1 MGLIPDDIIRELRE
15 RADIVSVIGRHVTL
29 RKAGRNHKGLCPFHQ
44 EKSPSFNVNA
54 EKGFFYCFGCQQ
66 KGDVFSFLMEY
77 EGKSFFEAAEELAQL
92 TGVDLPEPESGP
104 PARAQ
109 RSERAQML
117 EVNELAAGYFR
128 RALQS
133 DRVGGAAQHY
143 LRERGIGDEVAE
155 SFRLGYA
162 PDGWTGLV
170 DYLRQRGA
178 QASIAEKV
186 GLIAPRP
193 RAGGY
198 YDRFRDRLMCPVT
211 VPGGSVTGFS
221 GRLIA
226 GDEGAKYM
234 NSPESAVYKK
244 SRLLFGL
251 EQARAGFRR
260 AERAIIV
267 EGNFDVIA
275 LHQAGFDETVAPL
288 GTALTPE
295 QAEQLRR
302 LVDRVVLLYDGDAA
316 GRAATLKGL
325 QTLVG
330 ADLDVEIA
338 EVPAGEDPD
347 TVLKTRGRAAL
358 DGILSRTQPAVEYF
372 IDEAW
377 HRAGRTADGRARALA
392 EIAPIV
398 KNVRLDTKRDL
409 IADTVSKRL
418 GVDAQVVW
426 RAVRRGDAEARGAS
440 AGAQAPRQS
449 PQPRENTGP
458 PPSLELT
465 VLQILADHPGL
476 LDEAERL
483 GVFSLLTDSRL
494 RDMYSAARAGTPVV
508 SALPTDASADANG
521 EIARRVLAGDYAT
534 LADPEQTLR
543 EAVANIRRIRRRSE
557 LRRRHEQQT
566 RAAARRASDTAS
578 ERELLREIL
587 ATRRQV
593 D

>member
-15 RADIVSVIGRHVTL
+15 RADIVAVIGRHVTL

-44 EKSPSFNVNA
+44 EKTPSFNVNV
-54 EKGFFYCFGCQQ
+54 ERGFYYCFGCQQ

-77 EGKSFFEAAEELAQL
+77 EGKSFFEAAEELARL

-104 PARAQ
+104 PARTQ
-109 RSERAQML
+109 RTERAQML
-117 EVNELAAGYFR
+117 EVNEMATGFFR
-128 RALQS
+128 RALQGERS
-133 DRVGGAAQHY
+133 GEAARRY
-143 LRERGIGDEVAE
+143 LRERGIGEAVAE
-155 SFRLGYA
+155 AFRLGYA
-162 PDGWTGLV
+162 PDGWSGLV
-170 DYLRQRGA
+170 DFLRERGA
-178 QASIAEKV
+178 SLPIAEKV

-193 RAGGY
+193 RAGGH
-198 YDRFRDRLMCPVT
+198 YDRFRDRLMCPVV
-211 VPGGSVTGFS
+211 VPGGTITGFS
-221 GRLIA
+221 GRLI
-226 GDEGAKYM
+226 GGEEGAKYM

-260 AERAIIV
+260 AGRAIVV

-302 LVDRVVLLYDGDAA
+302 LVERVVLLYDGDAA

-347 TVLKTRGRAAL
+347 TLLRSQGKSAL
-358 DGILSRTQPAVEYF
+358 EELLSRTQPAIEYF
-372 IDEAW
+372 IDDAW
-377 HRAGRTADGRARALA
+377 SRAGRTSDGRARALA
-392 EIAPIV
+392 EIAPVV
-398 KNVRLDTKRDL
+398 KNVLLDTKRDF
-409 IADTVSKRL
+409 IADTVAKRL

-426 RAVRRGDAEARGAS
+426 RALRRQGEDAAS
-440 AGAQAPRQS
+440 PPSPMPAPGVS
-449 PQPRENTGP
+449 QPTETLGP
-458 PPSLELT
+458 PPPLELT
-465 VLQILADHPGL
+465 VLQILADHPSV
-476 LDEAERL
+476 LDEAEKL
-483 GVFSLLTDSRL
+483 GVFSLLTDRRL

-508 SALPTDASADANG
+508 SALPTDASAD
-521 EIARRVLAGDYAT
+521 IARRVLAGDYAT

-543 EAVANIRRIRRRSE
+543 EAVANIRRFRLRAE
-557 LRRRHEQQT
+557 LRRRNEQQT
-566 RAAARRASDTAS
+566 RAADRRVGDPTS